1 MERNAGEHMRGKS
14 IESHVWH
21 VGVSGGRADSL
32 DNLKLLNGPLLVS
45 GSATYAPTVGV
56 LVVWRDG
63 GGGLI

>member
-1 MERNAGEHMRGKS
+1 MRSKS

-56 LVVWRDG
+56 LVV
-63 GGGLI
+63 